1 MRKII
6 LALFLILLIFPLNVQ
21 ADGSPSLH
29 TWKELNQT
37 SDQILQLVKQEKFT
51 EAKQLMGYFSVSF
64 LEMDFRDEGITMSA
78 LRAVTLAFE
87 KAEESV
93 TAADMPL
100 EQRINQVTAF
110 RLAVDALSSEYHPLW
125 LHSEESI
132 MNALNLMEESV
143 KQKDNQA
150 YQIRM
155 NQFLEQYEKIRPALY
170 IDTEPQQLQR
180 IDSQITYLDHNRAKA
195 LNEDNLIQH
204 IGVMKDEWT
213 NLYKRVKE
221 DSADPSLWWVMFTI
235 GGMITTS
242 LSYVG
247 WRKYRAEKKK
257 VHVKQ

>member
-93 TAADMPL
+93 TATEMPL
-100 EQRINQVTAF
+100 EQRISQVTAF

-143 KQKDNQA
+143 KQKDSQA

-180 IDSQITYLDHNRAKA
+180 IDSQITYLDHNRAKS
-195 LNEDNLIQH
+195 LNEENLIQH
-204 IGVMKDEWT
+204 IDVMKDEWT